1 MTFDH
6 AVELI
11 FKHEG
16 GYVNHPDDPGGET
29 NYGISKRAY
38 PDLDIAHLSK
48 HDAAVIYKEDYWDKI
63 RGDDLPYPLAL
74 ATFDAAV
81 NSGVRRA
88 SKWLQYAVGAKPTDG
103 IVGNI
108 TVDIANAD
116 YGRNPH
122 QSLIGCIHQRQQF
135 IRSILTYKTF
145 GKGWERRIEETYQEA
160 KKWIT
165 ETS

>member
-1 MTFDH
+1 MTFEN

-11 FKHEG
+11 LKHEG

-38 PDLDIAHLSK
+38 PDLDIANLSK
-48 HDAAVIYKEDYWDKI
+48 HDASVIYKEDYWDRI

-74 ATFDAAV
+74 VTFDAAV

-108 TVDIANAD
+108 TVEVANAA
-116 YGRNPH
+116 YGKNPH
-122 QSLIGCIHQRQQF
+122 DALISCIHQRQQF
-135 IRSILTYKTF
+135 VRAILTYKTF
-145 GKGWERRIEETYQEA
+145 GKGWERRIDETAKEA
-160 KKWIT
+160 KKWI
-165 ETS
+165 EEF